1 MLYPRSFPAGSSRMR
16 KKNND
21 NVVEIDSE
29 IYERLALMAME
40 SGRDDVTE
48 FINDMLLYQM
58 KRELEQEDHK
68 RKGTC

>member
-1 MLYPRSFPAGSSRMR
+1 MR